1 MCAALVQ
8 TQVSSQIR
16 VRDMSRATVSVEP
29 AEFSSWE
36 DARASIMSE
45 KKRALK
51 ARLEAEVGSAVDDA
65 DCAAIRDRFLKE
77 EAAIERDVDHAPF
90 SVHLSLSAA
99 YNFLSRD

>member
-1 MCAALVQ
+1 MCTALVQ

-36 DARASIMSE
+36 DARASIMTE

-51 ARLEAEVGSAVDDA
+51 ARLEHEIGSAVDEADA
-65 DCAAIRDRFLKE
+65 KAIRERFRTE
-77 EAAIERDVDHAPF
+77 EAGIEREVDHAPF

-99 YNFLSRD
+99 YNFLAR